1 MKQPASAR
9 TLQSITR
16 HSVGL
21 RITAPLA
28 STGSRTSTIASRRC
42 ISGSVSQHRSSPSSY
57 QPPAAPYNPPLL
69 RNHGRVDDHPMPDD
83 MPRED
88 YSTPAMYSLSML
100 ARILRY
106 VLYGVVGVSAAG
118 LIGVEGGHQ
127 YVEHFLMAYPSH
139 INVEECDA
147 MSDEALYAWA
157 EDNDAWTGGSEGGT
171 ASSLGFYARHTLRS
185 AWLAKEYGVGS
196 SGITAIGRDEMTGED
211 EALKGM
217 IGANKPSANSSSTSD
232 PALIVAEDYLA
243 KTIQIARTKGIA
255 FPANLPHPREA
266 HPQKSR
272 RQSQLPA
279 DRIALDLLTQH
290 ADILERLSGPS
301 ALRQAEEIYEM
312 VLRSILDRK
321 TVNVLDE
328 QCKEAEILRLAK
340 KLGDVNSRIGA
351 ADRAIGWWQWGLSQ
365 TDLSVAETP
374 ISPGL
379 VQPIQQASRGQT
391 SSPSWYSNL
400 FSSARPPKPS
410 DPPSSET
417 DLPDLGIISLE
428 QDSASVRNYPPL
440 VRRALVSLVST
451 YAAHLAMY
459 GRLAEASKYQA
470 VGEILTEDPD
480 RGTASAP
487 SAALQTLWLNLRSS
501 LISMNSVE
509 VDHALGQDSHV
520 GLVRLAEATRKAED
534 VIRSIS
540 APYNL
545 QLKAQKALDS
555 QAIPYVPS
563 KATPVRNVEL
573 ADRFGRTT
581 SKDPL
586 ARPASQLLRDAQR
599 TAAEGWN
606 LSGVLYEKLAG
617 LTTRGASE
625 RHSLQELALDCHERA
640 MSWSTVASGGE
651 ADGVNQIALDEDS
664 LGLGGKGV
672 GKTTEYWRNY
682 MRVRAKL
689 EAAVSQPEI

>member
-1 MKQPASAR
+1 M
-9 TLQSITR
+9 QSFTR
-16 HSVGL
+16 HSRGL
-21 RITAPLA
+21 RVTAPLA
-28 STGSRTSTIASRRC
+28 NTGRNITAIPSRRC
-42 ISGSVSQHRSSPSSY
+42 VSQSAYQHRSSPSSY
-57 QPPAAPYNPPLL
+57 QPPGTSYSPPLL

-127 YVEHFLMAYPSH
+127 YVEHVLMAYPSH
-139 INVEECDA
+139 IRVEQCDA

-157 EDNDAWTGGSEGGT
+157 EDNDAWSGGSYGGT

-196 SGITAIGRDEMTGED
+196 SGITAIGRDEMTSED

-217 IGANKPSANSSSTSD
+217 IVANKSSANSPGTSD

-266 HPQKSR
+266 YPLRSG
-272 RQSQLPA
+272 RQTQLPA

-312 VLRSILDRK
+312 VLRSILDRTTIN
-321 TVNVLDE
+321 TVDE
-328 QCKEAEILRLAK
+328 QCKEAELLRLAK

-351 ADRAIGWWQWGLSQ
+351 AERAIGWWRWGLSQ
-365 TDLSVAETP
+365 TDISLAETP
-374 ISPGL
+374 ILPGS
-379 VQPIQQASRGQT
+379 VQLDQRALPDQNKSQ
-391 SSPSWYSNL
+391 SWYSRL
-400 FSSARPPKPS
+400 FSSAQAPNS
-410 DPPSSET
+410 SEPSSSENKHHE
-417 DLPDLGIISLE
+417 LGIMSPE
-428 QDSASVRNYPPL
+428 QDIDSVQDYPPL
-440 VRRALVSLVST
+440 VRRALVSLIST

-459 GRLAEASKYQA
+459 GRLAEASKYQS
-470 VGEILTEDPD
+470 VGEMLSRHSDQ
-480 RGTASAP
+480 GTAGTP

-509 VDHALGQDSHV
+509 VDHALGQDTHT

-540 APYNL
+540 APYNV
-545 QLKAQKALDS
+545 QSTVQKAADS

-563 KATPVRNVEL
+563 KATPVRTVEL

-581 SKDPL
+581 SKSPL

-617 LTTRGASE
+617 LTTGASE

-640 MSWSTVASGGE
+640 MGWSTVASGGE

-689 EAAVSQPEI
+689 EASVSQPEL

>member
-1 MKQPASAR
+1 MKRPASSR
-9 TLQSITR
+9 SLQSFTR
-16 HSVGL
+16 HSRGL
-21 RITAPLA
+21 RITAHLVN
-28 STGSRTSTIASRRC
+28 TGPEITAISSRRC
-42 ISGSVSQHRSSPSSY
+42 ISESAFQHRSSPSSY
-57 QPPAAPYNPPLL
+57 QPPGASYNPPLL

-127 YVEHFLMAYPSH
+127 YVEHVLMAYPSH
-139 INVEECDA
+139 IRAEHCDA
-147 MSDEALYAWA
+147 ISDEALYAWA
-157 EDNDAWTGGSEGGT
+157 EENDAWTGGSDGGT

-196 SGITAIGRDEMTGED
+196 SGITAIGRDEMIGED

-217 IGANKPSANSSSTSD
+217 IGANKSSTNSPSTSD

-266 HPQKSR
+266 YPQRSG
-272 RQSQLPA
+272 RQTQLPA

-312 VLRSILDRK
+312 VLRSILDRT
-321 TVNVLDE
+321 TVNTVDE
-328 QCKEAEILRLAK
+328 QCKEAELLRLAK
-340 KLGDVNSRIGA
+340 KLGDVNNRIGA
-351 ADRAIGWWQWGLSQ
+351 AERAIGWWRWGLSQ
-365 TDLSVAETP
+365 TDLLLAETS
-374 ISPGL
+374 ISPGSG
-379 VQPIQQASRGQT
+379 QPDQRLSPDQT
-391 SSPSWYSNL
+391 KSLSWYSRL
-400 FSSARPPKPS
+400 FSSAQAHKPLEA
-410 DPPSSET
+410 SSVET
-417 DLPDLGIISLE
+417 DIHKLGSDSPE
-428 QDSASVRNYPPL
+428 QVMASVRNYPPL
-440 VRRALVSLVST
+440 MQRALVSLIST

-459 GRLAEASKYQA
+459 GRLAEASRYQSL
-470 VGEILTEDPD
+470 GEILTRDLD
-480 RGTASAP
+480 QGTASTP
-487 SAALQTLWLNLRSS
+487 PAALQTLWLSLRSS
-501 LISMNSVE
+501 LISMNAVE
-509 VDHALGQDSHV
+509 VDHALGQDTHI

-540 APYNL
+540 APYNIPP
-545 QLKAQKALDS
+545 KAQKVADL

-563 KATPVRNVEL
+563 KATPVRSVEL
-573 ADRFGRTT
+573 ADRFGQTA
-581 SKDPL
+581 SKSPL

-617 LTTRGASE
+617 LATTGASE

-689 EAAVSQPEI
+689 EAAVSQPEL